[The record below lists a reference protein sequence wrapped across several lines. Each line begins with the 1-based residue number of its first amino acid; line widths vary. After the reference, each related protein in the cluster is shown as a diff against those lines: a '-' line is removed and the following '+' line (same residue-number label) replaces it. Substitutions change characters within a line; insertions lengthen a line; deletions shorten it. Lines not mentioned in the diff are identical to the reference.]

1 MHEALRRG
9 ETVEAEYRLCG
20 LDGRTR
26 QVLDRMQPRPAPGG
40 RTLVEGIVMELPAAE
55 AAPEPDEALYTL
67 LLAPDGSAVVESA
80 GSGWTRV
87 LGGDVGTRPDVVGD
101 AWVAH
106 VHPADTG
113 AFLAAREELRA
124 GRPIEA
130 VYRLVGLDGQE
141 RVVVDRAAAHRR
153 PDGGLIACGL
163 LFEVTAERRARL
175 ELDEIRERLETVLAA
190 VAEVVFTEQLLDDG
204 QRCAVFLGP
213 GVEGILGARVDR
225 PDLAA
230 AWDAAVHPDDRP
242 AWSAHQAAIA
252 RGEAADVEHRLL
264 GLDGRIRWVALRS
277 RPRLD
282 AAGRRLV
289 DGIAADVTAR
299 REEADRAAERARR
312 LRSLVDA
319 IDDVVL
325 TVELHPPDELRPVL
339 FGAGLERL
347 LGGAVPARTEPLSIW
362 RAALHP
368 DDRPAFAVALERLA
382 ALQPVDH
389 VHRVAG
395 LDGVVRWLEWRARPR
410 ATAEGHVLVEGLLSD
425 VSAER
430 SAIDAMQRAHEDAE
444 QRSRADALTGLAN
457 RAYLDEALAGATGPF
472 GLLALDVDHFKRVND
487 TYGHA
492 VGDEVLVEVARR
504 LVAVVRTGDLVARPG
519 GEEFAVL
526 LPQVRADDVLRRVA
540 ESVRRAIEQ
549 PPVATAAGPLAIT
562 ASLGAARR
570 SPGDERPGAAVA
582 DDADAALYA
591 AKRRGRNRVVLAHE
605 LTEDDRVAEDPAPV
619 RLARALAL
627 AAGCDVACRQRERSA
642 ARIAE
647 ELGLAPAE
655 SIAAQAASWLVGVD
669 PAAVAAVRELAEIG
683 PGIEAWRAGEEGA
696 DAPAVARVLGLL
708 GMAQAA

>member
-1 MHEALRRG
+1 
-9 ETVEAEYRLCG
+9 
-20 LDGRTR
+20 
-26 QVLDRMQPRPAPGG
+26 
-40 RTLVEGIVMELPAAE
+40 
-55 AAPEPDEALYTL
+55 
-67 LLAPDGSAVVESA
+67 
-80 GSGWTRV
+80 
-87 LGGDVGTRPDVVGD
+87 
-101 AWVAH
+101 
-106 VHPADTG
+106 
-113 AFLAAREELRA
+113 
-124 GRPIEA
+124 
-130 VYRLVGLDGQE
+130 
-141 RVVVDRAAAHRR
+141 
-153 PDGGLIACGL
+153 
-163 LFEVTAERRARL
+163 
-175 ELDEIRERLETVLAA
+175 
-190 VAEVVFTEQLLDDG
+190 
-204 QRCAVFLGP
+204 
-213 GVEGILGARVDR
+213 
-225 PDLAA
+225 
-230 AWDAAVHPDDRP
+230 
-242 AWSAHQAAIA
+242 
-252 RGEAADVEHRLL
+252 
-264 GLDGRIRWVALRS
+264 
-277 RPRLD
+277 
-282 AAGRRLV
+282 
-289 DGIAADVTAR
+289 
-299 REEADRAAERARR
+299 
-312 LRSLVDA
+312 
-319 IDDVVL
+319 
-325 TVELHPPDELRPVL
+325 
-339 FGAGLERL
+339 
-347 LGGAVPARTEPLSIW
+347 
-362 RAALHP
+362 
-368 DDRPAFAVALERLA
+368 
-382 ALQPVDH
+382 